1 MRHRLNRT
9 NCTCAANVPILYD
22 ATWLKQNQ
30 LYLCGEG
37 ADPDAN
43 EDMVPLQAGEDVAL
57 AVDLAC
63 VDLIEESHHDKRVED
78 QCEVL
83 CRDLLQFILM
93 AAIVNIKRHLACN
106 NIHNQSLHLAY
117 NNIHNQTP
125 PRLQQH
131 VNIKRHLAY
140 NNIHNKSLHLAYNNI
155 HNQTLHLAYNN
166 IHNQTLHLACNNILN
181 QTLHLTC
188 NNILNQTPPRLQQH
202 SQSNATSPTTTFTIK
217 RHISPTTTWHNQ
229 TPPSLQ
235 QHSQSNATSPTTTFT
250 IKHHLACNNI
260 HNQTPPRLQHV
271 TIKRYLAC
279 NNMAQRS
286 TAQQLVSSVPPR
298 ETVKHWP
305 HVSFMA
311 SIASNLKCLRV
322 TQLLY

>member
-1 MRHRLNRT
+1 MRHGLNRN

-30 LYLCGEG
+30 LYLCGEC

-106 NIHNQSLHLAY
+106 NIHNTTS
-117 NNIHNQTP
+117 
-125 PRLQQH
+125 RLQQH
-131 VNIKRHLAY
+131 V
-140 NNIHNKSLHLAYNNI
+140 
-155 HNQTLHLAYNN
+155 
-166 IHNQTLHLACNNILN
+166 
-181 QTLHLTC
+181 
-188 NNILNQTPPRLQQH
+188 
-202 SQSNATSPTTTFTIK
+202 TTFNCSTSVL
-217 RHISPTTTWHNQ
+217 R
-229 TPPSLQ
+229 PSTRDSETL
-235 QHSQSNATSPTTTFT
+235 ATCIVYGF
-250 IKHHLACNNI
+250 K
-260 HNQTPPRLQHV
+260 
-271 TIKRYLAC
+271 YLKPQ
-279 NNMAQRS
+279 MA
-286 TAQQLVSSVPPR
+286 V
-298 ETVKHWP
+298 
-305 HVSFMA
+305 
-311 SIASNLKCLRV
+311 RV